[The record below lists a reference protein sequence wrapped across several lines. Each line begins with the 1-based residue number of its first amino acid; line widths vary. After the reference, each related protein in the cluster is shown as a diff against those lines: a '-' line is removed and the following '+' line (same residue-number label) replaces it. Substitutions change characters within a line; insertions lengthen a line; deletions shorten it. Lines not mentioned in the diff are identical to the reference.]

1 MIRENSK
8 RTNPCDSAATTF
20 DSLPVVGISSE
31 TILRD
36 AFPNTAKL
44 LLTIRSYN
52 QDNKNKNKNHCKEGY
67 NRLTYMTQPKRSN
80 ENPMSNRRVGLNF
93 LKSQIGVESKSIKQ
107 ENCIDRGN
115 PRRHRRRKSREKSG
129 MRDHLG
135 GLGRRG
141 WVGLPSPQRIWIGIG
156 IAISPFV
163 GEEERE
169 REVIL

>member
-1 MIRENSK
+1 MLS
-8 RTNPCDSAATTF
+8 P
-20 DSLPVVGISSE
+20 
-31 TILRD
+31 ILRNYYLQSD
-36 AFPNTAKL
+36 HITRIIKIKIKIIA
-44 LLTIRSYN
+44 I
-52 QDNKNKNKNHCKEGY
+52 CKEGY

-156 IAISPFV
+156 IGISPFV